1 MSPDDIRRLDADRA
15 ILVPERQN
23 PLLVRRIVYFEDPV
37 FNAIHEA
44 QSGPLP
50 VSDIA
55 FSQRGAEF
63 RGRQRLRTQPAK
75 ADPEVAVLRREVA
88 ELREAVKGQGGAFAY
103 KADVVGAAEG
113 LAAEVV
119 ENEKVGPPYTETGL
133 VDGGQSSTAL
143 PAELTTRIGQ
153 LVSEIDRQ
161 IEGV

>member
-1 MSPDDIRRLDADRA
+1 M
-15 ILVPERQN
+15 
-23 PLLVRRIVYFEDPV
+23 
-37 FNAIHEA
+37 FNAIHGA

-50 VSDIA
+50 S
-55 FSQRGAEF
+55 
-63 RGRQRLRTQPAK
+63 PAK

-153 LVSEIDRQ
+153 LMSEIDRQ